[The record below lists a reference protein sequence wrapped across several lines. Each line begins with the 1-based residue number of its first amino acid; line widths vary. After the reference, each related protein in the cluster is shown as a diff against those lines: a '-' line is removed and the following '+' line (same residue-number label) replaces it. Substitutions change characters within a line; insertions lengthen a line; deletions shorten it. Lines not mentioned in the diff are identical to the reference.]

1 MPEVLQSYLGGLQF
15 IPYTRDLPKN
25 TTSQKRGVPTK
36 TKSAHEIA
44 KSATAATTDDGVSA
58 KELAEKTAELNLAK

>member
-1 MPEVLQSYLGGLQF
+1 MQPYVGGVKF

-25 TTSQKRGVPTK
+25 TTSQKRGNPK

-44 KSATAATTDDGVSA
+44 AENAAKDTNAVPE
-58 KELAEKTAELNLAK
+58 KELTEKTAELNLTK

>member
-1 MPEVLQSYLGGLQF
+1 MGGLKF

-25 TTSQKRGVPTK
+25 TTSQKRGVPTT

-44 KSATAATTDDGVSA
+44 KDRAAVDAVPQR
-58 KELAEKTAELNLAK
+58 ELAGKTAELSLGN

>member
-1 MPEVLQSYLGGLQF
+1 MLQSYLGGLKF

-44 KSATAATTDDGVSA
+44 KGTTEHVA
-58 KELAEKTAELNLAK
+58 VPEKELVEKTAELNLVK

>member
-1 MPEVLQSYLGGLQF
+1 LGGLSF

-44 KSATAATTDDGVSA
+44 KGAAVAGDVPE
-58 KELAEKTAELNLAK
+58 KELVGKTAGLNLK

>member
-1 MPEVLQSYLGGLQF
+1 MPEVLQPYLGGLKF

-25 TTSQKRGVPTK
+25 TTSQKRGVATK

-44 KSATAATTDDGVSA
+44 KGAAQTKTEDVPA
-58 KELAEKTAELNLAK
+58 KELVEKTAELNLS

>member
-1 MPEVLQSYLGGLQF
+1 VLQGYLGGLKF

-36 TKSAHEIA
+36 TKFAHEIA
-44 KSATAATTDDGVSA
+44 KGTTENSAVPEKELVEKA
-58 KELAEKTAELNLAK
+58 KELNLVK

>member
-1 MPEVLQSYLGGLQF
+1 MPEVLQPYLGGLKF

-25 TTSQKRGVPTK
+25 TTSQKRGVATK

-44 KSATAATTDDGVSA
+44 KGTAFANDAAPA
-58 KELAEKTAELNLAK
+58 KELVEKAAELNLS

>member
-1 MPEVLQSYLGGLQF
+1 VNVPEVLQNYLGGLKF

-36 TKSAHEIA
+36 TKSALEIA
-44 KSATAATTDDGVSA
+44 KGKAEDDV
-58 KELAEKTAELNLAK
+58 KELSAKTAELKLPQ

>member
-1 MPEVLQSYLGGLQF
+1 MGGVEF

-25 TTSQKRGVPTK
+25 TTSQKRGNPTK

-44 KSATAATTDDGVSA
+44 KDTAAATPTEEVTPT
-58 KELAEKTAELNLAK
+58 KELVDKTAELNLAKQD

>member
-1 MPEVLQSYLGGLQF
+1 MPEVLQNYLGGLKF

-36 TKSAHEIA
+36 TKSAQEI
-44 KSATAATTDDGVSA
+44 KDAAE
-58 KELAEKTAELNLAK
+58 KELTAKTAKLTLPK

>member
-1 MPEVLQSYLGGLQF
+1 MPEVLQPYLGGLKF

-25 TTSQKRGVPTK
+25 TTSQKRGVATK

-44 KSATAATTDDGVSA
+44 KGTAVANDAAPA
-58 KELAEKTAELNLAK
+58 KELVEKAAELNLS

>member
-1 MPEVLQSYLGGLQF
+1 MLQSYIGGLKF

-25 TTSQKRGVPTK
+25 TTSQKRGAPTK

-44 KSATAATTDDGVSA
+44 KAATTAGNVAPSQ
-58 KELAEKTAELNLAK
+58 ELAEKTAELNLIK